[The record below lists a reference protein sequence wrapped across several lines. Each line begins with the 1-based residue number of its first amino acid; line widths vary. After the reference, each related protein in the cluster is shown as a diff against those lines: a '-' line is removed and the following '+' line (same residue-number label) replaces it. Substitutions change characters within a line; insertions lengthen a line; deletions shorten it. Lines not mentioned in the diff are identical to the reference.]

1 MPTSLIRMSNILRV
15 NITMLAAVLAL
26 AGTIGSAVWAIAVRD
41 SDIGSL
47 QAEMRAVRS
56 DQREDH
62 EVVADIRG
70 DIKAIRTSL
79 ERLERNK

>member
-1 MPTSLIRMSNILRV
+1 
-15 NITMLAAVLAL
+15 MLAAVLAL

-79 ERLERNK
+79 ERLERKQ